1 MIKKSDTIILIALFA
16 ILLPFNGYTQD
27 YNILEFGATPDGVTL
42 NTSFIQKAID
52 KASSSGGGRVIVP
65 KGVFL
70 TGSIIL
76 KSNVE
81 LHLKRNAIL
90 LGSTN
95 PEDYKKFNWWK
106 AVVMGND
113 AENVSISGKGVIDG
127 QGSKLGIAIDSLFY
141 VGQLE
146 SRYYDF
152 VNKRPKEYMRPQLLE
167 FVNCRNVRVSSVTLK
182 NASSW
187 VQTYLN
193 CNGVVIEGIKVRSD
207 SYWNNDGIDIL
218 DSKNVTITNCDV
230 NSGDDGIC
238 LKSIDRTNKNFC
250 DSIVISNCKVR
261 SSASAVK
268 FGTAADGDMRN
279 VLIENIKVR
288 DTYRSA
294 IAIEAVQQGTIENVL
309 VRNIK
314 AKNTGNAIF
323 LRVGRIRNAKNQGV
337 LKNVTIQD
345 VKVKVP
351 FERPDYKYNMRGPV
365 VPGFHNVHPSS
376 ITGLPGNYISNVT
389 LENITI
395 IYPGRGNQAYASM
408 PLDRI
413 SQVPELE
420 EEYPEFSM
428 FGELPAWGFYIRH
441 ADGITFKNLSLKVK
455 NPDYR
460 TAIVL
465 DDVKNFKLEG
475 LKVKGDLKPPLFHK
489 KE

>member
-1 MIKKSDTIILIALFA
+1 MSGFVKIFVIVLMALSSGELNA
-16 ILLPFNGYTQD
+16 KE
-27 YNILEFGATPDGVTL
+27 YNVLDFGAIGNGKHLCTEA
-42 NTSFIQKAID
+42 IQAAID
-52 KASSSGGGRVIVP
+52 SANADGGGKVIVP
-65 KGVFL
+65 SGNYL

-81 LHLKRNAIL
+81 LHLKRNAVL

-95 PEDYKKFNWWK
+95 PDDYQKFKWWK
-106 AVVMGND
+106 AILMGDGVKNI
-113 AENVSISGKGVIDG
+113 AITGKGAIDG
-127 QGSKLGIAIDSLFY
+127 QGSVLALNIDSLFY
-141 VGQLE
+141 EDALD
-146 SRYYDF
+146 SSFYDF
-152 VNKRPKEYMRPQLLE
+152 GNRRPKEYMRPQILE
-167 FVNCRNVRVSSVTLK
+167 FVDCNNIIVKDITLRNS
-182 NASSW
+182 SSW

-193 CNGVVIEGIKVRSD
+193 CNVINIKEIKVESD
-207 SYWNNDGIDIL
+207 CYWNNDGIDII
-218 DSKNVTITNCDV
+218 DCKNVRIEDCTINA
-230 NSGDDGIC
+230 SDDGIC
-238 LKSIDRTNKNFC
+238 IKSNDFTKEKYC
-250 DSIVISNCKVR
+250 DSIYISNCKVR
-261 SSASAVK
+261 SSASAIK
-268 FGTAADGDMRN
+268 FGSAVVSDIRN
-279 VLIENIKVR
+279 VVIENIKVR

-294 IAIEAVQQGTIENVL
+294 IAIEATQGGIIEHIT
-309 VRNIK
+309 VRHLR

-323 LRVGRIRNAKNQGV
+323 LRVGRIRNAKNQGI

-465 DDVKNFKLEG
+465 DDVRNFKLEG